1 MVCSNCLN
9 VEKRKSGDKLE
20 LLLDG
25 ESLLD
30 AAHLVMKS
38 MIMRRRRSMVKNIM
52 MIKMNTEQHD
62 EEDYIG
68 YDDAGWRSLASCPGG
83 ERTSACRCTR
93 SGSS

>member
-1 MVCSNCLN
+1 MSFAPITLHLN

-38 MIMRRRRSMVKNIM
+38 MIMRRRRSMVKQG
-52 MIKMNTEQHD
+52 EEYFDGED
-62 EEDYIG
+62 EH
-68 YDDAGWRSLASCPGG
+68 
-83 ERTSACRCTR
+83 
-93 SGSS
+93 